1 MKGNNMDTD
10 FDIEVYQEESVKD
23 STAQLPV
30 NFIKIGEVENDDV
43 KIYIKQNVYS
53 SLEKYSHAD
62 VQHERGTILIG
73 NYHQELGK
81 MHIVITDF
89 IEAKY
94 TDASASTLTFTHE
107 TWDYVSKE
115 HEGKYPDKKIIGWQ
129 HTHPNYGVFLSNYDV
144 FIHENF
150 FNLPFQVAY
159 VIDPVQNIRG
169 FFQWKN
175 GKIEKIK
182 GYFVYDEPGNRINIE
197 KEKENSSKFFP
208 PKVGKQYVN
217 IVVCLLAAAV
227 LILSALM
234 ISQNQK
240 FSKRFS
246 AQEEEL
252 RNLSEAAALLEEK
265 NTTVQSDNQI
275 ENQVAD
281 EPTAP
286 EPSFDTVSFV
296 RYTVEQ
302 GDTIYTI
309 CAKYNISYNDN
320 YALIV
325 GINGLKNPDSIYI
338 GQQLMIPLD

>member
-1 MKGNNMDTD
+1 MFCHPVEAVRHLDNGGVAAEQVARYQPRLVVAVRQLIDRIDDPVDRPREDAAEQEGNARSHHKAEKHKQKKEQRAVD
-10 FDIEVYQEESVKD
+10 FDTGGDREQIRFDKD
-23 STAQLPV
+23 DDECRQHQQ
-30 NFIKIGEVENDDV
+30 KQQNDR
-43 KIYIKQNVYS
+43 KGQSGKQQRQR
-53 SLEKYSHAD
+53 D
-62 VQHERGTILIG
+62 PGGT
-73 NYHQELGK
+73 
-81 MHIVITDF
+81 F
-89 IEAKY
+89 
-94 TDASASTLTFTHE
+94 
-107 TWDYVSKE
+107 
-115 HEGKYPDKKIIGWQ
+115 
-129 HTHPNYGVFLSNYDV
+129 
-144 FIHENF
+144 
-150 FNLPFQVAY
+150 
-159 VIDPVQNIRG
+159 G
-169 FFQWKN
+169 FF
-175 GKIEKIK
+175 
-182 GYFVYDEPGNRINIE
+182 
-197 KEKENSSKFFP
+197 
-208 PKVGKQYVN
+208 KVGKQYVN